1 MLKYAVF
8 LLLSFSSA
16 ILAADSL
23 DWITSL
29 GGSVERNPQGKIVAV
44 NLRGTWVSDV
54 ELIDIAHLPNLER
67 LDLSHTRITDE
78 GMLHL
83 KSATGIRELKLLYA
97 EQITDQGMSAI
108 KRWKTLTRLD
118 LRGTR
123 IANGTLDIVSH
134 LPYLE
139 ALDVANTQVT
149 DNGLDL
155 LITLTNLKELALG
168 RGRTGET
175 DLSFL
180 RILPSL
186 TDLDLSGA
194 RPVPP
199 DMGAAR
205 RRSVPPVPPFPQKS
219 IDALAELHNLR
230 TLRVG
235 FSGIT
240 AADLKELRPLQNLE
254 KLGLQE
260 CPRIDDD
267 AVAELVN
274 WKSLKYVDLEATKV
288 TPQGVAML
296 RKAKPGIVILSTPTA
311 PDAAGVSGK

>member
-1 MLKYAVF
+1 MLKYAFV
-8 LLLSFSSA
+8 LLLSLSPA
-16 ILAADSL
+16 IFAADSS
-23 DWITSL
+23 DWISSL
-29 GGSVERNPQGKIVAV
+29 GGSVERNAQGKIGAV
-44 NLRGTWVSDV
+44 NLRGSWVSDV
-54 ELIDIAHLPNLER
+54 ELIDIARLPNLER

-97 EQITDQGMSAI
+97 EQITDQGMNAI
-108 KRWKTLTRLD
+108 KQWKMLTRLD

-123 IANGTLDIVSH
+123 ISNGTLDIVSH
-134 LPYLE
+134 LPHLE

-168 RGRTGET
+168 RGRGGET

-180 RILPSL
+180 RILPSI

-199 DMGAAR
+199 DMGEAKR
-205 RRSVPPVPPFPQKS
+205 RPVAPVPPFPQKS
-219 IDALAELHNLR
+219 IDAIAELRNLR
-230 TLRVG
+230 TLKVG

-254 KLGLQE
+254 KLGLEE
-260 CPRIDDD
+260 CPRINDD

-288 TPQGVAML
+288 TPQGVDIL
-296 RKAKPGIVILSTPTA
+296 RRAKPGIVILADPPSGTTQA
-311 PDAAGVSGK
+311 PAK